1 MKQLKLVFAVC
12 LMFIG
17 FNSCQKEETAATVD
31 EISLSQQETQ
41 AEETLADVDLLVDEA
56 VDSNFSLLKSASIE
70 SAVYLT
76 DCPVITVNKTATPQ
90 VMTID
95 FGTACTG
102 KDGKVRSGKI
112 IVTSTSFTTFPSVR
126 DKSFDNYFVD
136 GKKIEGSVAKMITKD
151 QENNIRTAVIKENI
165 TITFPDGEGK
175 ATRVAD
181 LTRQYQRNTLL
192 NPLDNQIVSW
202 GTVEFTRVSGV
213 KVTKT
218 VTSQDPLAFKVA
230 CHHIVSGTVSVTTS
244 DNRSWTINFGDGAC
258 DNKATLTIG
267 DKTKEIKIR

>member
-1 MKQLKLVFAVC
+1 MKQLKIAIAVC

-17 FNSCQKEETAATVD
+17 FNSCQKDEVASTTD
-31 EISLSQQETQ
+31 EITLSQQETQ

-56 VDSNFSLLKSASIE
+56 VDLNFSLLKSASIV

-90 VMTID
+90 VLTID

-126 DKSFDNYFVD
+126 DKSFDNYYVD
-136 GKKIEGSVAKMITKD
+136 GKKIEGSVAKTITKD

-192 NPLDNQIVSW
+192 NPADNQIVSW
-202 GTVEFTRVSGV
+202 GTVEFTRISGV
-213 KVTKT
+213 KITKT
-218 VTSQDPLAFKVA
+218 ITSADPLVFKVA
-230 CHHIVSGTVSVTTS
+230 CHHIVSGTISVTTS
-244 DNRSWTINFGDGAC
+244 DNRSWTINYGDGAC
-258 DNKATLTIG
+258 DNKATLTSG

>member
-17 FNSCQKEETAATVD
+17 FNSCQKEETTATVD

-56 VDSNFSLLKSASIE
+56 VDSNFSSLKSASIE

-90 VMTID
+90 VITID

-126 DKSFDNYFVD
+126 DKSFDNYYVD
-136 GKKIEGSVAKMITKD
+136 SKKIEGSIAKTITKD

-202 GTVEFTRVSGV
+202 GTVEFTRISGV

-218 VTSQDPLAFKVA
+218 ITSADPLVFKVA

-244 DNRSWTINFGDGAC
+244 NNRSWTINYGDGTC
-258 DNKATLTIG
+258 DAKATLTMDG
-267 DKTKEIKIR
+267 KTKEIKIR